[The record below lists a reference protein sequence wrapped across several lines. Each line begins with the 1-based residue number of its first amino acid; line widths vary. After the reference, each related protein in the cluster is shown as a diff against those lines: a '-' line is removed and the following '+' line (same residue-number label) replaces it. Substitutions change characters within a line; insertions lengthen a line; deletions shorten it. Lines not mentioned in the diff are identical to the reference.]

1 MYTVIGDLVGSRR
14 LADRAGAQR
23 RLSDVLASV
32 NAELPLTQELEAT
45 IGDEFQGAAEDLA
58 TAVLAGLLVR
68 LRLRPE
74 LDARCGYGSG
84 EVTVHDA
91 DRRPL
96 LQDGPGWW
104 SARAAI
110 DELGRRRSARSW
122 YDAGPAGDVP
132 PVPQVPQVPAGQVN
146 AFLLTRDALVDR
158 LSERGRRLL
167 DGALRGLSQREL
179 AALEGISEAAVSQQF
194 ARGVGAV
201 RDAHRELAQALAS
214 PTGGARP

>member
-14 LADRAGAQR
+14 LVDRAGAQR

-68 LRLRPE
+68 LRLRPG
-74 LDARCGYGSG
+74 LDARCGYGWG

-122 YDAGPAGDVP
+122 YDAGPAGDVS
-132 PVPQVPQVPAGQVN
+132 QGPQVPAGQVN
-146 AFLLTRDALVDR
+146 AFLLTRDALIDR
-158 LSERGRRLL
+158 LSDRGRRLL

-201 RDAHRELAQALAS
+201 RDAHRELRQALGP